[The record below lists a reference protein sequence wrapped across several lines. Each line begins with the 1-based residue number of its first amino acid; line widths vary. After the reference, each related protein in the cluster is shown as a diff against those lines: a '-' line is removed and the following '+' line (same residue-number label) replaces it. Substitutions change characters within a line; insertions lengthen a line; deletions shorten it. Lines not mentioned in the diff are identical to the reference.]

1 MKVSWEESRRHG
13 ERERLKADRWMR
25 QREEVRMVEPGE
37 RKGTVD
43 AGAREK
49 MRNVTEGHWQE
60 RRREREKVWN
70 ERSDESRGVVCASS
84 FKTAALTAKTLPGL
98 HRSQVTTG

>member
-60 RRREREKVWN
+60 RRRERERKCRMKGAMRAEGWSVL
-70 ERSDESRGVVCASS
+70 
-84 FKTAALTAKTLPGL
+84 AALKQQ
-98 HRSQVTTG
+98 R